1 MQKEDET
8 ILKIAGAKGTME
20 ILEFLYKHETGQYA
34 QMKNFMNGHT
44 LNTRLRQLSSYGMI
58 QHHDH
63 TSDLGTDWYTIA
75 EKGEKVLHHLK
86 ELVNLAK
93 GING

>member
-58 QHHDH
+58 QHHNH
-63 TSDLGTDWYTIA
+63 RSDLGADWYTIA

-93 GING
+93 GVNG

>member
-20 ILEFLYKHETGQYA
+20 ILEFLNKHETGQYA
-34 QMKNFMNGHT
+34 QMNDFTNAHT

-63 TSDLGTDWYTIA
+63 TSDMGADWYTIT

-93 GING
+93 GVNG